1 MIMALFFTNLIKQP
15 FRIQLYKN
23 YHIKNMLITL
33 DVIRWDINLVS
44 YFPHIMIYGCLG
56 LQWSL
61 LLDEPKIRK
70 VINDGS

>member
-1 MIMALFFTNLIKQP
+1 
-15 FRIQLYKN
+15 
-23 YHIKNMLITL
+23 MLITL
-33 DVIRWDINLVS
+33 DVIRWDMNLVS

-61 LLDEPKIRK
+61 LLDVSKIRK